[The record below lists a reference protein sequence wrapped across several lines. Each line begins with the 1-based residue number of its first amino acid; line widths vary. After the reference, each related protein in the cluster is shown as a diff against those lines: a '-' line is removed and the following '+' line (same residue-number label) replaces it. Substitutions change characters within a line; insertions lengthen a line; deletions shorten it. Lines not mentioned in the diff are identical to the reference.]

1 MARIIGAALWAMRQA
16 GLCLATTGV
25 VQLAALGVA
34 RAAEADPS
42 APGVP
47 PAAQGSRAA
56 TPAGPVESPPPEPG
70 SLSYEFGRGLRLGS
84 TGVTLGGYAT
94 LEARAPQVGPLRV
107 ESRHASLFL
116 WWEASERLKTFAELD
131 LQNLTEGP
139 RERDDAQARRVSLE
153 RLYADYS
160 VDDRLVLRAG
170 KFLTP
175 IGRWNLSHADP
186 LVWTTTRPLVTQAVF
201 PHNVT
206 GVGAAGQVVPLGQPL
221 SYSLYF
227 SNGREWRPD
236 PSQDTFSFVRGARLV
251 TPLASELQLGL
262 SMARYEQRRSRGDSR
277 WLNGLDLLWV
287 RQRWEV
293 SAEWLH
299 TVADNPA
306 LAPGPGLGPDHDEP
320 GNNRRNETKAGYV
333 QVVAP
338 LTRTV
343 YAIGRFDWMR
353 EPRAPQAVQQWLVGL
368 AWRLNPAVTFKI
380 EAIEPRRAGPG
391 AEVRGLVGSASVL
404 F

>member
-25 VQLAALGVA
+25 VHLAALGVA

-277 WLNGLDLLWV
+277 WLTGLDLVWSKH
-287 RQRWEV
+287 RWEIT
-293 SAEWLH
+293 AELLK
-299 TVADNPA
+299 TEARNAILV
-306 LAPGPGLGPDHDEP
+306 PGPGSDPTRDRP
-320 GNNRRNETKAGYV
+320 GASDRTYTKAGYL

-338 LTRTV
+338 LAREV
-343 YAIGRFDWMR
+343 YLVGRVDWMR